1 MDISLLLGIG
11 GVIVAVSY
19 PVCTAIDGYA
29 VRVSHN
35 NLGLTPT
42 AHQTDLAAALR
53 ALESEFELR
62 VQFPAEVLAETQR
75 AITDFELP
83 PADRTDIEFVTIDP
97 AESTDLDQAVHLQR
111 GTNGYV
117 VHYAIADVPG
127 FVALGGALDD
137 ETRLRGQT
145 LYLPHR
151 RLSLHPEAIAED
163 AGSLLPDQD
172 RSAYLWTF
180 TLDEAGE
187 VIDTALERAIVR
199 SRQKL
204 SYIGVQADLDAGTAS
219 DLLVLLREVG
229 LKRIELERLR
239 GGASLRIPAQEVE
252 CVQGQYQLLATAPLP
267 VEDWNA
273 QISLLTG
280 MEAARIMLAGGVGIL
295 RTMPAPLPKDLEIF
309 RLQAKTL
316 GAEWAREQPYGEF
329 LRSLDLSKAGSL
341 ALMHQATSLFR
352 GATYTVLNGQD
363 PQELEQAAIGA
374 PYAHTTAPL
383 RRLIDRFSLIV
394 CSFLVS
400 GRHVPDAI
408 QEVLPLLPKLMGSSN
423 QLANKVERAA
433 IDTVEAA
440 TLAHRIGERFA
451 AVTLTGTIKPG
462 SKADHDATGTQTGP
476 SNGKNPRG
484 TLQLLSPAVSAP
496 FEGAARAG
504 QDVEVELVSA
514 DLLTRMVL
522 FRIVQ

>member
-1 MDISLLLGIG
+1 MVGF
-11 GVIVAVSY
+11 A
-19 PVCTAIDGYA
+19 GYA

-42 AHQTDLAAALR
+42 AHQTDLAIALR

-62 VQFPAEVLAETQR
+62 VQFPAPVVAEAQQ
-75 AITDFELP
+75 AIAGFEP
-83 PADRTDIEFVTIDP
+83 PTSDRTEIEFVTIDP
-97 AESTDLDQAVHLQR
+97 ASSTDLDQAVHLQR
-111 GTNGYV
+111 TAGGYL

-127 FVALGGALDD
+127 FVTLGGALDD

-151 RLSLHPEAIAED
+151 RISLHPEAISED
-163 AGSLLPDQD
+163 AGSLLPDRE

-180 TLDEAGE
+180 TLDESAE
-187 VIDTALERAIVR
+187 VIDTTLERAMVR
-199 SRQKL
+199 SRKKL
-204 SYIGVQADLDAGTAS
+204 SYTGVQADLDAGTAS
-219 DLLVLLREVG
+219 ELLMLLREVG

-252 CVQGQYQLLATAPLP
+252 CVNGQYQIMATAPLP

-280 MEAARIMLAGGVGIL
+280 MEAARIMLDGGVGIL
-295 RTMPAPLPKDLEIF
+295 RTMPGPLPEDLEVF

-316 GAEWAREQPYGEF
+316 GADWAADQPYGEF
-329 LRSLDLSKAGSL
+329 LRSLDLSAPGAL
-341 ALMHQATSLFR
+341 ALMHKATSLFR
-352 GATYTVLNGQD
+352 GATYTVLGSQD
-363 PQELEQAAIGA
+363 EAALNQAAIGA

-383 RRLIDRFSLIV
+383 RRLIDRFSLII
-394 CSFLVS
+394 CSHLVA
-400 GRHVPDAI
+400 GREVPAAI

-423 QLANKVERAA
+423 QLAGKVERAA

-440 TLAHRIGERFA
+440 SLAHRVGERFQ
-451 AVTLTGTIKPG
+451 AVTLTGTIQPAENG
-462 SKADHDATGTQTGP
+462 ARNTGESRQDPT
-476 SNGKNPRG
+476 NGANARG

-504 QDVEVELVSA
+504 ENVEVELVNA
-514 DLLTRMVL
+514 DILTRTVL
-522 FRIVQ
+522 FRIVV

>member
-1 MDISLLLGIG
+1 MGFSLLVCAIE
-11 GVIVAVSY
+11 VIVLSKCRCVVGFA
-19 PVCTAIDGYA
+19 GYA

-42 AHQTDLAAALR
+42 AHQTDLAIALR

-62 VQFPAEVLAETQR
+62 VQFPAPVVAEAQQ
-75 AITDFELP
+75 AIAGFEP
-83 PADRTDIEFVTIDP
+83 PTSDRTEIEFVTIDP
-97 AESTDLDQAVHLQR
+97 ASSTDLDQAVHLQR
-111 GTNGYV
+111 TAGGYL

-127 FVALGGALDD
+127 FVTLGGALDD

-151 RLSLHPEAIAED
+151 RISLHPEAISED
-163 AGSLLPDQD
+163 AGSLLPDRE

-180 TLDEAGE
+180 TLDESAE
-187 VIDTALERAIVR
+187 VIDTTLERAMVR
-199 SRQKL
+199 SRKKL
-204 SYIGVQADLDAGTAS
+204 SYTGVQADLDAGTAS
-219 DLLVLLREVG
+219 ELLMLLREVG

-252 CVQGQYQLLATAPLP
+252 CVNGQYQIMATAPLP

-280 MEAARIMLAGGVGIL
+280 MEAARIMLDGGVGIL
-295 RTMPAPLPKDLEIF
+295 RTMPGPLPEDLEVF

-316 GAEWAREQPYGEF
+316 GADWATDQPYGEF
-329 LRSLDLSKAGSL
+329 LRSLDLSAPGAL
-341 ALMHQATSLFR
+341 ALMHKATSLFR
-352 GATYTVLNGQD
+352 GATYTVLGAQD
-363 PQELEQAAIGA
+363 EAALNQAAIGA

-383 RRLIDRFSLIV
+383 RRLIDRFSLII
-394 CSFLVS
+394 CSHLVA
-400 GRHVPDAI
+400 GREVPAAI

-423 QLANKVERAA
+423 QLAGKVERAA

-440 TLAHRIGERFA
+440 SLAHRVGERFQ
-451 AVTLTGTIKPG
+451 AVTLTGTIQPAENG
-462 SKADHDATGTQTGP
+462 ARNTGDSRQDPT
-476 SNGKNPRG
+476 NGANARG

-504 QDVEVELVSA
+504 ENVEVELVNA
-514 DLLTRMVL
+514 DILTRTVL
-522 FRIVQ
+522 FRIVE

>member
-1 MDISLLLGIG
+1 MAKCRCVVGS
-11 GVIVAVSY
+11 A
-19 PVCTAIDGYA
+19 GYA

-42 AHQTDLAAALR
+42 AHQTALATALR

-62 VQFPAEVLAETQR
+62 VQFPAPVVAEAQQ
-75 AITDFELP
+75 AIAGFEP
-83 PADRTDIEFVTIDP
+83 PTSDRTEIEFVTIDP
-97 AESTDLDQAVHLQR
+97 ASSTDLDQAVHLQR
-111 GTNGYV
+111 TADGYL

-127 FVALGGALDD
+127 FVTLGGALDD

-151 RLSLHPEAIAED
+151 RISLHPEAISED
-163 AGSLLPDQD
+163 AGSLLPDRE

-180 TLDEAGE
+180 TLDESAE
-187 VIDTALERAIVR
+187 VIDTTLERAMVR
-199 SRQKL
+199 SRKKL
-204 SYIGVQADLDAGTAS
+204 SYTGVQAALDAGTAS
-219 DLLVLLREVG
+219 ELLMLLREVG

-252 CVQGQYQLLATAPLP
+252 CINGQYQIMATAPLP

-280 MEAARIMLAGGVGIL
+280 MEAARIMLDGGVGIL
-295 RTMPAPLPKDLEIF
+295 RTMPGPLPEDLEVF

-316 GAEWAREQPYGEF
+316 GANWAADQPYGEF
-329 LRSLDLSKAGSL
+329 LRSLDLSAPGAL
-341 ALMHQATSLFR
+341 ALMHKATSLFR
-352 GATYTVLNGQD
+352 GATYTVLGAQD
-363 PQELEQAAIGA
+363 EAALNQAAIGA

-383 RRLIDRFSLIV
+383 RRLIDRFSLII
-394 CSFLVS
+394 CSHLVA
-400 GRHVPDAI
+400 GREVPAAI

-423 QLANKVERAA
+423 QLAGKVERAA

-440 TLAHRIGERFA
+440 SLAHRVGERFQ
-451 AVTLTGTIKPG
+451 AVTLTGTIQPAENG
-462 SKADHDATGTQTGP
+462 ARNTGESRQDPTNATKA
-476 SNGKNPRG
+476 RG

-504 QDVEVELVSA
+504 ENVEVELVNA
-514 DLLTRMVL
+514 DILTRTVL
-522 FRIVQ
+522 FRIVE